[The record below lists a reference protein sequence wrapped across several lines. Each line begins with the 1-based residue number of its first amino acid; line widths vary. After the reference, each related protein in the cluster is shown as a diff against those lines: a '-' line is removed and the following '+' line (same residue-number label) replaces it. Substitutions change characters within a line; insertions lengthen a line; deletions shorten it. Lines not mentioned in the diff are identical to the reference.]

1 MQYYLISLIIS
12 FVIFVIIQIYE
23 YRKKQNEE
31 NDYYEPYLLFTF
43 NNCLVFGII
52 YLVTTIISYYL
63 YSSNMDIYPFKKTK
77 IDLKTEIPETSTTNN
92 IIKDDINPQ
101 ILSKINDNF
110 DIGLD
115 PFNSDIESDISS
127 VSSKS
132 SMN

>member
-1 MQYYLISLIIS
+1 
-12 FVIFVIIQIYE
+12 
-23 YRKKQNEE
+23 
-31 NDYYEPYLLFTF
+31 
-43 NNCLVFGII
+43 
-52 YLVTTIISYYL
+52 
-63 YSSNMDIYPFKKTK
+63 MDIYPFKKTK